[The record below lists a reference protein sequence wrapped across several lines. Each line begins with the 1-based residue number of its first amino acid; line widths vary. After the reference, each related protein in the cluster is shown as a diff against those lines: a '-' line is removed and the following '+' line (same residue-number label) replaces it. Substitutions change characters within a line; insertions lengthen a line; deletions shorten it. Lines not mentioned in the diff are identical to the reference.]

1 MEKYTYKRRANDGVY
16 IFDLSKTWEKLMLA
30 ARVVVAIENPQDVC
44 VIAARPFG
52 GRAVL
57 KYAQY
62 TGAQYIAGRYTP
74 GTFTNY
80 IQKKYMEPRLLVL
93 TDPRTDHQPIRESSY
108 MNIPTIAFCDTD
120 SPLRFVDIAIPS
132 NNKARNAIGL
142 MYWMLAREVLRL
154 RGSISR
160 QQPWDVVVDL
170 FFHRDPEEADRALE
184 ESQAAEMEA
193 PSAPQYDAAPAP
205 SFGETP
211 WRQRRSSP
219 CRLPGWPG
227 VGQQC
232 CTSCT
237 CRTSC
242 TSCPTRVGCLRTS
255 SWRILNTV
263 FGRST

>member
-1 MEKYTYKRRANDGVY
+1 MCIRDRYQRRVREACLPNMAADLPYTEDDIQRMLACQVHLGTKNCDFQMERYTYKRRAQDGVY

-30 ARVVVAIENPQDVC
+30 ARVIVAIENPQDVC

-80 IQKKYMEPRLLVL
+80 IQKKFQEPRLLVL

-108 MNIPTIAFCDTD
+108 MNIPCIAFCDTD
-120 SPLRFVDIAIPS
+120 SPLRFVDIAIPA
-132 NNKARNAIGL
+132 NNKARNSIGML
-142 MYWMLAREVLRL
+142 YWLLAREVLRL

-170 FFHRDPEEADRALE
+170 FFHRDPEEAERQIE
-184 ESQAAEMEA
+184 EAQQAAEA
-193 PSAPQYDAAPAP
+193 VSY
-205 SFGETP
+205 THLT
-211 WRQRRSSP
+211 
-219 CRLPGWPG
+219 LPTIYS
-227 VGQQC
+227 V
-232 CTSCT
+232 
-237 CRTSC
+237 
-242 TSCPTRVGCLRTS
+242 
-255 SWRILNTV
+255 
-263 FGRST
+263 